1 MATKKKVTK
10 SKSVKPSSKT
20 VKSVSKK
27 SKSIKIVQAYRDGF
41 KKPTKLNPLPY
52 FRYANVSISDV
63 SNEKFPE
70 MVQITNGPTKY
81 REIMGKKYV
90 NLMYAK
96 LAVDEIQ
103 AYSLIGKG
111 EKSVKDEMEA
121 AGILPL
127 DNELVG

>member
-27 SKSIKIVQAYRDGF
+27 SKSIKAVQTFRDGF

-52 FRYANVSISDV
+52 FRYGNVSVSDV

-81 REIMGKKYV
+81 RQLMGKKYV
-90 NLMYAK
+90 NTTFAMMAI
-96 LAVDEIQ
+96 DEAQ
-103 AYSLIGKG
+103 AYSVIGKG
-111 EKSVKDEMEA
+111 ASSVTKELLEQ
-121 AGILPL
+121 GIVPL
-127 DNELVG
+127 NMDSL

>member
-1 MATKKKVTK
+1 MKKSVTK
-10 SKSVKPSSKT
+10 SKSPK
-20 VKSVSKK
+20 SKK
-27 SKSIKIVQAYRDGF
+27 MAQVQEFRAGF

-52 FRYANVSISDV
+52 FRYSNVSISDI

-70 MVQITNGPTKY
+70 MVQITNGPAKY

-90 NLMYAK
+90 NEMYAK

-127 DNELVG
+127 DNDL